1 MTKRAGKIW
10 LIFAW
15 FIWGMVFTHDVRAY
29 EITRSYEDVVSAYIY
44 LISENTQWPPNKSF
58 KTFNIAV
65 IEKGNRITGAVKR
78 MTYGMRLH
86 GAPINVIHIS
96 KPEELKG
103 KSVQVIYL
111 GRKFSDHLGKINRW
125 LSGNRPV
132 LVISNEA
139 KPRSLV
145 MVNLYEDRKNRVRI
159 QINKRNIES
168 RGLKIDKK
176 VLLAGGEEIGVSKLF
191 NTTVEELREQEQK
204 YFRLKKIN
212 QQLERKVDE
221 FNERVML
228 LEKKVQEK
236 TLNLV
241 RSEATLKQMLERLK
255 GLEKQLDDYKGKIAL
270 KEKELSRLRTEY
282 EQEKERLSTQ
292 LQEQKSLISK
302 GGQTLSKQRETIT
315 ALDSRI
321 ALQRNKLKEQ
331 SALLKRQTRLIR
343 QQSTTLYLLVLV
355 VALLAGIAVLAWYGK
370 RRYQKLT
377 LELQAAKDQAEYANR
392 SKTVFLANMSHELRT
407 PLNSILGFSE
417 ILLKDATLSQ
427 AHKETV
433 DIIHRSAYYLL
444 MLINDVLDL
453 AKMEAGHVSVS
464 KREVDIY
471 SLARDAVNMVQEHA
485 GESGI
490 TIEVRKGP
498 SVPSCIIGDP
508 GKLRQVILN
517 YLTNAI
523 KYSMGSRIT
532 IKIDYNNGILDIQV
546 ADNGLGICPDDIRK
560 LFQPFVQIGSASEQT
575 GSGLGLAITR
585 QIVEAMKGE
594 TGVESHEGRGS
605 VFRARIPASPCPMEA
620 DFEER
625 VKSEIVVGLEP
636 SHRDLKVLIAEDNPE
651 NRRLIRNLMAVLMVR
666 IREAANGREA
676 VEIFREWKPDFIW
689 MDVRMPVMDGKEA
702 ARIIRSLPGG
712 DKTII
717 VALTADSFG
726 DGRDKIF
733 ESGMDDLVLKP
744 CRTEDVYR
752 CMKRHLKL
760 EFVTE
765 QSPDNGVVAPGGT
778 VSGPDIKRGHLVKLL
793 RDLDETL
800 IKELHEAVLLL
811 NSHDMSRVL
820 EKIDRINP
828 DLSEILAQLDKEIKY
843 DIILHAIKEVTKE
856 KENYS
861 TFGLVSTV
869 S

>member
-1 MTKRAGKIW
+1 MIKRAAKKW
-10 LIFAW
+10 LIFA
-15 FIWGMVFTHDVRAY
+15 FLISGMSFPYQTRAY
-29 EITRSYEDVVSAYIY
+29 ELTRSYEDVVSAYIY
-44 LISENTQWPPNKSF
+44 LISENTKYPPSESF

-65 IEKGNRITGAVKR
+65 VEKGSRIARAVKR
-78 MTYGMRLH
+78 MTSGMRLH
-86 GAPINVIHIS
+86 GAPIKVIHVDN
-96 KPEELKG
+96 PEELKG

-111 GRKFSDHLGKINRW
+111 SKKFSDHLGEIYRW
-125 LSGNRPV
+125 FSRTKPV
-132 LVISNEA
+132 LIISNEA
-139 KPRSLV
+139 RPRSLI
-145 MVNLYEDRKNRVRI
+145 MVNLYKDRKNRIRI
-159 QINKRNIES
+159 QINKKNIES
-168 RGLKIDKK
+168 RGFKIDKR

-191 NTTVEELREQEQK
+191 NTTVEEIREQEEK
-204 YFRLKKIN
+204 YERLKKTN
-212 QQLERKVDE
+212 QQLKSKVDE
-221 FNERVML
+221 FNTRIVL
-228 LEKKVQEK
+228 LKKEVQEK
-236 TLNLV
+236 SQDLARAETRL
-241 RSEATLKQMLERLK
+241 EQMLERLK
-255 GLEKQLDDYKGKIAL
+255 GLEKQLDNYKREIAL
-270 KEKELSRLRTEY
+270 KEKALSRLRTEY
-282 EQEKERLSTQ
+282 EQEKERLSSK
-292 LQEQKSLISK
+292 LEEQKRLLSR
-302 GGQTLSKQRETIT
+302 GFQTLSKQKETIK
-315 ALDSRI
+315 ALDSKI
-321 ALQRNKLKEQ
+321 ALQKNKLKEQ
-331 SALLKRQTRLIR
+331 SALLKKQTRLIR
-343 QQSTTLYLLVLV
+343 RQSTTLYLLILI
-355 VALLAGIAVLAWYGK
+355 VALLVGIAVLAWYSK

-427 AHKETV
+427 AHRETV
-433 DIIHRSAYYLL
+433 DIIHRSAYFLL

-453 AKMEAGHVSVS
+453 AKMEAGHVSIS

-471 SLARDAVNMVQEHA
+471 SLARDAVNMVREHA

-490 TIEVRKGP
+490 TIEVDKSP

-523 KYSMGSRIT
+523 KYSMGSKIT
-532 IKIDYNNGILDIQV
+532 IKIGYKNGILDIQV
-546 ADNGLGICPDDIRK
+546 ADNGPGICPDDIKK

-585 QIVEAMKGE
+585 QIVEAMKGQ

-605 VFRARIPASPCPMEA
+605 VFWAKIPASPCPIDA
-620 DFEER
+620 DLQER
-625 VKSEIVVGLEP
+625 VKKEIIVGLKP
-636 SHRDLKVLIAEDNPE
+636 GHRGLKVLIAEDNPE
-651 NRRLIRNLMAVLMVR
+651 NRRLIRNLMAVLKVN
-666 IREAANGREA
+666 IREATNGREA

-689 MDVRMPVMDGKEA
+689 MDLRMPVMDGKEA

-726 DGRDKIF
+726 DGRAKIF

-744 CRTEDVYR
+744 CRADDVYK

-765 QSPDNGVVAPGGT
+765 QSPDNGVIAPGGT
-778 VSGPDIKRGHLVKLL
+778 VSGPVIKKGQLVKLL

-820 EKIDRINP
+820 EKIEKVNP
-828 DLSEILAQLDKEIKY
+828 DLSDILAQLDKEIKY
-843 DIILHAIKEVTKE
+843 DIILHAIKEVTNK
-856 KENYS
+856 KEN
-861 TFGLVSTV
+861 
-869 S
+869 

>member
-78 MTYGMRLH
+78 MTSGMRLH